1 VPFKLFGRRIRV
13 RVGSLVICDLD
24 PRVPESVNS
33 QRNLDV
39 QFSTQSHVKAEPLVT
54 ELTIYGLDTLTRK
67 QLTANNDL
75 ARRTAWQ
82 NYQAVQV
89 GEVLVEPPPEPP
101 TPPPSLVVFDVFED
115 FVASQTPAAPAPL
128 PTTEQLVSQGATVVV
143 EAGYDNDIGPLARAQ
158 ILPDGL
164 EHARQPG
171 GGWITTIKAQDSRLP
186 WANAFVSEE
195 IAPGVALEDM
205 NQALRISEQYLAG
218 EIGAAE
224 VNAQI
229 PGLIERLDGAGY
241 ENGRVLHGA
250 TRDENA
256 ALMQTLGVRGP
267 FLINGTPVFVSANTT
282 IFGVAIVLQLPG
294 DDIDGQV
301 IAPGGLLTYKEL
313 PRGFLETT
321 SLLNHRLVA
330 GRQVKV
336 LDELGMPIGG
346 GLYRVDFVQHA
357 GSSFEQS
364 FYSNCILRPV
374 TVAPEN
380 NP

>member
-1 VPFKLFGRRIRV
+1 MPFKLFGRRIRV
-13 RVGSLVICDLD
+13 RVGSLVVCDLD

-54 ELTIYGLDTLTRK
+54 ELTIYGLDKLTRD

-89 GEVLVEPPPEPP
+89 GEVLVDPDNADQISEV
-101 TPPPSLVVFDVFED
+101 TASLV
-115 FVASQTPAAPAPL
+115 A
-128 PTTEQLVSQGATVVV
+128 QGATVII
-143 EAGYDNDIGPLARAQ
+143 EAGYDNDFGTLARAQ
-158 ILPDGL
+158 ILPNDGL

-195 IAPGVALEDM
+195 VAPGVALEDM
-205 NQALRISEQYLAG
+205 NQALRVSEQFLAG

-229 PGLIERLDGAGY
+229 PGLVERLDNVGY

-256 ALMQTLGVRGP
+256 ALMQTLGLRGP
-267 FLINGTPVFVSANTT
+267 FLINAEPVFLSANTT
-282 IFGVAIVLQLPG
+282 IFGLAIVLQLPG

-301 IAPGGLLTYKEL
+301 IAPGGLLTYKLL
-313 PRGFLETT
+313 PRGYLETM
-321 SLLNHRLVA
+321 SLLNRRLVA
-330 GRQVKV
+330 GRQVRV
-336 LDELGMPIGG
+336 LDELGVPIGG
-346 GLYRVDFVQHA
+346 GLYRVDFAAHV
-357 GSSFEQS
+357 GSSFEQN
-364 FYSNCILRPV
+364 YYTNCILRPV
-374 TVAPEN
+374 TIAPEN